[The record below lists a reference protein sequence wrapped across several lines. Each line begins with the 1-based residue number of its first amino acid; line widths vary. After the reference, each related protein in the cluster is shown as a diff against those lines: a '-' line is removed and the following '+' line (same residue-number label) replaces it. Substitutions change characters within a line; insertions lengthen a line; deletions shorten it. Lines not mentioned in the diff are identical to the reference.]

1 MSSSFGNGINRR
13 RRVSGVLNHG
23 GRGLNILTDAGD
35 LWVID
40 RDDVD
45 IDPDLLGCRVT
56 AEGTQAG
63 FDRLNVEWIGEAD
76 A

>member
-1 MSSSFGNGINRR
+1 M
-13 RRVSGVLNHG
+13 RVSGVLNHG

-45 IDPDLLGCRVT
+45 PDLVGKRVT
-56 AEGTQAG
+56 AEGVQAG
-63 FDRLNVEWIGEAD
+63 YDRLTVEWIGEVD
-76 A
+76 P

>member
-1 MSSSFGNGINRR
+1 MSLTYGNGSRQR
-13 RRVSGVLNHG
+13 KRVSGVLNHG

-45 IDPDLLGCRVT
+45 PNLLGRRVT
-56 AEGTQAG
+56 AEGTQSG
-63 FDRLNVEWIGEAD
+63 YDRLQVEWIGEI
-76 A
+76 

>member
-1 MSSSFGNGINRR
+1 MSSSFGNDVNRR
-13 RRVSGVLNHG
+13 KRVSGVLNHG

-40 RDDVD
+40 RDGV
-45 IDPDLLGCRVT
+45 DPDLLGCRVT
-56 AEGTQAG
+56 AEGIQVG

>member
-1 MSSSFGNGINRR
+1 MSSTVGNGNSRR
-13 RRVSGVLNHG
+13 KRVSGVLNHG

-45 IDPDLLGCRVT
+45 PDLLGRRVT
-56 AEGTQAG
+56 AEGIQAG
-63 FDRLNVEWIGEAD
+63 YDRLQVEWLGEAQ

>member
-1 MSSSFGNGINRR
+1 MSSTFGSGSNRR
-13 RRVSGVLNHG
+13 KRVTGVLNHG

-45 IDPDLLGCRVT
+45 PDLLGRRVT
-56 AEGTQAG
+56 AEGNQTG
-63 FDRLNVEWIGEAD
+63 YDRLNVEWIGEV
-76 A
+76 

>member
-1 MSSSFGNGINRR
+1 MSSSYSSGSSRR
-13 RRVSGVLNHG
+13 KRVSGVLKHG

-40 RDDVD
+40 QED
-45 IDPDLLGCRVT
+45 IDPNLLGRRVT

-63 FDRLNVEWIGEAD
+63 YDRLKIEWIGEI
-76 A
+76 

>member
-1 MSSSFGNGINRR
+1 MSSSYSSGSSRR
-13 RRVSGVLNHG
+13 KRVSGVLKHC

-40 RDDVD
+40 RED
-45 IDPDLLGCRVT
+45 IDPNLLGRRVT

-63 FDRLNVEWIGEAD
+63 YDRLKIEWIGEI
-76 A
+76 

>member
-1 MSSSFGNGINRR
+1 M
-13 RRVSGVLNHG
+13 
-23 GRGLNILTDAGD
+23 NILTDAGD

-40 RDDVD
+40 RDD

-56 AEGTQAG
+56 AEGIQAG
-63 FDRLNVEWIGEAD
+63 FDRLNVEWIGEAS

>member
-1 MSSSFGNGINRR
+1 MSLNFGNSGNRR
-13 RRVSGVLNHG
+13 RRVSGVLSHG

-40 RDDVD
+40 RGDV
-45 IDPDLLGCRVT
+45 DPDLLGCRVT
-56 AEGTQAG
+56 AEGIQAG

>member
-1 MSSSFGNGINRR
+1 MSSSYSSGSSRR
-13 RRVSGVLNHG
+13 KRVSGVLKHG

-40 RDDVD
+40 RED
-45 IDPDLLGCRVT
+45 IDPNLLGRRVT

-63 FDRLNVEWIGEAD
+63 YDRLKIEWIGEI
-76 A
+76 